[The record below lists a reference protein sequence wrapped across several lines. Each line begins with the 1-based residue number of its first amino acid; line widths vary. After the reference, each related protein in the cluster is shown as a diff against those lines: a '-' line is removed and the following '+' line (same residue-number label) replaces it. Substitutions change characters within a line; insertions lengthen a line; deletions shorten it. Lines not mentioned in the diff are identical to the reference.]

1 VLESLTRFVQEL
13 RRDADIVLGGTNVN
27 VAQIRGQ
34 LREQSLHVGAGSIP
48 RDEPMLDGCVSNIV
62 DARLAMRPSFAL
74 DSGELANATK
84 EFFDDCTLPSSAR
97 AYGKECRCFTG
108 RQGQLSASAA
118 SIGSEFTRQL
128 RAGGDQARFKEL
140 GIVHG
145 HERVIQVDIVH
156 GER

>member
-84 EFFDDCTLPSSAR
+84 EFFDGCTLPSSAS
-97 AYGKECRCFTG
+97 Y
-108 RQGQLSASAA
+108 
-118 SIGSEFTRQL
+118 I
-128 RAGGDQARFKEL
+128 AG
-140 GIVHG
+140 
-145 HERVIQVDIVH
+145 
-156 GER
+156 

>member
-1 VLESLTRFVQEL
+1 MLLLIVILRLSVVLESLTRFVQEL

-74 DSGELANATK
+74 VHWSR
-84 EFFDDCTLPSSAR
+84 SA
-97 AYGKECRCFTG
+97 
-108 RQGQLSASAA
+108 
-118 SIGSEFTRQL
+118 
-128 RAGGDQARFKEL
+128 
-140 GIVHG
+140 
-145 HERVIQVDIVH
+145 QVMQCVPK
-156 GER
+156 